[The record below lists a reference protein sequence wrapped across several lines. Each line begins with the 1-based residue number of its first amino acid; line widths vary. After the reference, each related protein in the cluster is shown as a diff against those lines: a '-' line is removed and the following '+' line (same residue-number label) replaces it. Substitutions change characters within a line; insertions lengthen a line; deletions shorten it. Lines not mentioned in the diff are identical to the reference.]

1 MTEITFE
8 IPNDNGEIL
17 RGKLI
22 KPKSSTEK
30 LPLVIMLTGDG
41 PKGSKS
47 LSWVNMPP
55 RLAKH
60 GIASMLFDFSGL
72 GNSDGARKELTLSKG
87 ISDFKIIFNQIENYS
102 WVDLNRLSV
111 MGSSFGACV
120 ALMLPEILNK
130 CKAIGFKSP
139 STFLP
144 DAYFKELSL
153 GTYNN
158 WIKSGYCEENGYS
171 SKVLFDPFKHNVYAE
186 IPKIKSKCLITHGD
200 ADEVVPYQQSLFL
213 RDLLSGDV
221 ELITF
226 ENGDHGYTGENWEK
240 MAMIFETFY
249 KNELI

>member
-8 IPNDNGEIL
+8 IPNNNGEVL
-17 RGKLI
+17 RGKFI
-22 KPKSSTEK
+22 QPETSKTKF
-30 LPLVIMLTGDG
+30 PLVIMLTGDG

-47 LSWVNMPP
+47 LSWVNIPP

-87 ISDFKIIFNQIENYS
+87 IADFKIIFNQIEKHT
-102 WVDLNRLSV
+102 WIDFDRLSI

-153 GTYNN
+153 ETYNN
-158 WIKSGYCEENGYS
+158 WIKSGYCEENGYN
-171 SKVLFDPFKHNVYAE
+171 SKVLFDPFKYNVYAE

-213 RDLLSGDV
+213 KDLLSGEV

-226 ENGDHGYTGENWEK
+226 ENGDHGYSGENWEK
-240 MAMIFETFY
+240 MAFTFETFY
-249 KNELI
+249 KNELT

>member
-1 MTEITFE
+1 MTEILFE
-8 IPNDNGEIL
+8 VPNNNGETL
-17 RGKLI
+17 RGRFI
-22 KPKSSTEK
+22 RPDNNIEK

-47 LSWVNMPP
+47 LSWVNIPP
-55 RLAKH
+55 RLANY

-72 GNSDGARKELTLSKG
+72 GNSDGERKYLTLSKG
-87 ISDFKIIFNQIENYS
+87 IEDFKIIFKQIENYS
-102 WVDLNRLSV
+102 WVDTSKLSI

-120 ALMLPEILNK
+120 ALMLPELLNK

-153 GTYNN
+153 ENYNN
-158 WIKSGYCEENGYS
+158 WITTGYCEENGYNRE
-171 SKVLFDPFKHNVYAE
+171 VLFDPFKHNIYAE
-186 IPKIKSKCLITHGD
+186 IPKIKSKCLITHGS

-213 RDLLSGDV
+213 RDLINGEV

-226 ENGDHGYTGENWEK
+226 ENGDHGYSGENWEK
-240 MAMIFETFY
+240 MATIFETFY
-249 KNELI
+249 KNELL